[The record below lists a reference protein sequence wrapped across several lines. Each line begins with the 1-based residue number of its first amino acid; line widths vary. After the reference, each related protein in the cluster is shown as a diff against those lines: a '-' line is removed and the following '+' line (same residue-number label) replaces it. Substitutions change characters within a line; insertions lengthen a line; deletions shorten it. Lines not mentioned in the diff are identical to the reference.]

1 MKFSPSMMEKAV
13 FPSVIDSTI
22 LLSTACPT
30 KFVYQFCMGLSPI
43 EKSIHLHAGGAFA
56 HGVEAVRK
64 NFYLNKMPLD
74 LALIDGWRQFI
85 NYWGEQEAP
94 EGSYKDFYNVSAA
107 LFDYFHNYN
116 PNTDYIQPYI
126 KSDGTPAVEFTFAIP
141 LPINHPD
148 TNEPLIYA
156 GRSDMIGVCKTMGD
170 LGCVVDEKT
179 SYSFPAEWAKLFS
192 MRGQFIGY
200 TWAAQ
205 QFGLP
210 VSMCVVR
217 GVAIQ
222 QRSIKHLEAIMQ
234 FPQWQI
240 DRWYQEMLMKVEY
253 IVDYWKKKE
262 FPLNYGDIC
271 SSYGGCPQLDLC
283 TSPNPEAWLPSFAIR
298 RWNPLDKQEA
308 ST

>member
-1 MKFSPSMMEKAV
+1 MAEFALSMLSTAT
-13 FPSVIDSTI
+13 FPNVIDSTI

-30 KFVYQFCMGLSPI
+30 KFFYQFCLGLSPV
-43 EKSIHLHAGGAFA
+43 EKSVHLHAGGAFA

-64 NFYLNKMPLD
+64 NFYLEKQPLD
-74 LALIDGWRQFI
+74 IALLNGWREFM
-85 NYWGEQEAP
+85 NYWGDYESP
-94 EGSYKDFYNVSAA
+94 DNSYKDFANVSAA

-116 PNTDYIQPYI
+116 PSNDYIQPFI
-126 KSDGTPAVEFTFAIP
+126 KSDGTPAVEFTFALP
-141 LPINHPD
+141 LPIKHPD
-148 TNEPLIYA
+148 TGEFLIYA
-156 GRSDMIGVCKTMGD
+156 GRCDMLGMYQNMG
-170 LGCVVDEKT
+170 CIVDEKT

-205 QFGLP
+205 QFGFP
-210 VSMCVVR
+210 ISMCVVR
-217 GVAIQ
+217 GIAIQ

-240 DRWYQEMLMKVEY
+240 DRWYEEMLVKVQY
-253 IVDYWKKKE
+253 IVDVWKKKD

-271 SSYGGCPQLDLC
+271 SAYGGCPQLDLC
-283 TSPNPEAWLPSFAIR
+283 TSQNPEAWLPSFSIR

>member
-1 MKFSPSMMEKAV
+1 MQ
-13 FPSVIDSTI
+13 FPSTMLKNATFPNVIDSTI

-30 KFVYQFCMGLSPI
+30 KFFYQFALGLSPI
-43 EKSIHLHAGGAFA
+43 EKSVHLHAGGAFA

-64 NFYLNKMPLD
+64 NFYLKKLSLED
-74 LALIDGWRQFI
+74 SLIDGWREFM
-85 NYWGEQEAP
+85 NYWGDYEAP
-94 EGSYKDFYNVSAA
+94 DNSYKDFVNVSAA

-116 PNTDYIQPYI
+116 PNNDYIQPFV

-141 LPINHPD
+141 LPILHPD
-148 TNEPLIYA
+148 TGEPLIYA
-156 GRSDMIGVCKTMGD
+156 GRCDMLGMYQNMG
-170 LGCVVDEKT
+170 CIVDEKT

-205 QFGLP
+205 QFGFP
-210 VSMCVVR
+210 ISMCVVR

-240 DRWYQEMLMKVEY
+240 DRWYQEMLVKVQY
-253 IVDYWKKKE
+253 IVDVWKRKD

-283 TSPNPEAWLPSFAIR
+283 TSQQPEAWLPSFSIR
-298 RWNPLDKQEA
+298 KWNPLDKQEA